1 MHGSVH
7 SDIKLAFGALR
18 CPKGAPGN
26 GDAYSKNVGFDL
38 TTYVDFD
45 GAKCTTTGIWGRI
58 VKAINSLHE
67 KELVPLSFLQRRVG
81 NGDSTKFWHETWM
94 GNSPLKSQ
102 FPRLFRLALN
112 KDCTIRECWNNGW
125 DLSWSRPITS
135 GTNSQHLSTVLN
147 LLSSFTLSDAEDSWS
162 WSLGSPSFTV
172 KCTREHI
179 DNNILPDGGMETRWN
194 RYLPKKINI
203 FIWRVLRDR
212 LPTRWN
218 LSHKG
223 IDLDSLNCL
232 ICDTSVETTNHS
244 LWFCS
249 LATTLWHRV
258 FVWLDIAP
266 PNPSNIQDVFS
277 WLDNMSL
284 SSAQKSALEVICG
297 VVFWSLWHFRN
308 KLIFYLTTLLIVLID
323 GFPLETISVVS
334 LGTIGCKTL

>member
-1 MHGSVH
+1 MSMIEAFVYMFETLSWNGRG
-7 SDIKLAFGALR
+7 KLLATVPYL
-18 CPKGAPGN
+18 
-26 GDAYSKNVGFDL
+26 L
-38 TTYVDFD
+38 
-45 GAKCTTTGIWGRI
+45 
-58 VKAINSLHE
+58 AIIY
-67 KELVPLSFLQRRVG
+67 
-81 NGDSTKFWHETWM
+81 
-94 GNSPLKSQ
+94 
-102 FPRLFRLALN
+102 LFRKILFNTIYFPFLATNLKIYSN
-112 KDCTIRECWNNGW
+112 EDLYDDCTIRDCWNNGW

-147 LLSSFTLSDAEDSWS
+147 LLSSFTLSDAEDSWL
-162 WSLGSPSFTV
+162 WSLGSPSFMV

-218 LSHKG
+218 LSRKG
-223 IDLDSLNCL
+223 IDLDSLNCP

-277 WLDNMSL
+277 WLDNMRL

-297 VVFWSLWHFRN
+297 VVFWSLCHKQ
-308 KLIFYLTTLLIVLID
+308 KLL
-323 GFPLETISVVS
+323 
-334 LGTIGCKTL
+334 